1 MTRSPCAEFGNG
13 GATPGSCLRGPFFG
27 VSFLMCARTG
37 LKAGAASTA
46 GQQLSGMLKYTT
58 GLEFGEDAQS

>member
-1 MTRSPCAEFGNG
+1 MEAPLL
-13 GATPGSCLRGPFFG
+13 PP
-27 VSFLMCARTG
+27 VSAG
-37 LKAGAASTA
+37 LFRYLVFDVCQNRFESREAASTA